1 MLIANE
7 LKNGQEI
14 KHTDGRVFT
23 IVSNIPN
30 DVVHLCNLEAKWYS
44 GFHLFYDDL
53 EDVIFA
59 KDTFN
64 IDLK

>member
-1 MLIANE
+1 MLVANE
-7 LKNGQEI
+7 LKNEQEVT
-14 KHTDGRVFT
+14 HTDGRVFT
-23 IVSNIPN
+23 VLTNITG

-44 GFHLFYDDL
+44 GYHLFYDDL
-53 EDVIFA
+53 EDVVFA